1 MSMKV
6 KISKVKPNKDN
17 PRLIKDHNYNRLVKS
32 IEEFPEML
40 EKRPVVCFTDKDN
53 KYVVLGGNMRLKA
66 SIQAGLKEIPI
77 LLADDWSEE
86 QKKQFVIKDNVS
98 SGLWDWD
105 MLANEWSSEDLS
117 SWGLEVWQDEKT
129 DYDILDDFDI
139 DEEVDQMSSNVRKSI
154 MVDFSIDDYPV
165 AFELIKFFKERKCD
179 IGVMLI
185 DYLKKEKEK
194 I

>member
-17 PRLIKDHNYNRLVKS
+17 PRLIKDNHYNKLVRS
-32 IEEFPEML
+32 IEGFPEML
-40 EKRPVVCFTDKDN
+40 EKRPVVCFTDKDD

-77 LLADDWSEE
+77 ILADDWTEE
-86 QKKQFVIKDNVS
+86 QKNEFVIKDNVS

-139 DEEVDQMSSNVRKSI
+139 DEEVNEMSSNVRKSI

-165 AFELIKFFKERKCD
+165 AFELIKFFKERNTD
-179 IGVMLI
+179 VGVMII
-185 DYLKKEKEK
+185 DNLKKEKEK
-194 I
+194 L

>member
-17 PRLIKDHNYNRLVKS
+17 PRLIKDDHYNKLVRS
-32 IEEFPEML
+32 IEGFPEML
-40 EKRPVVCFTDKDN
+40 EKRPVVCFTDKDD

-77 LLADDWSEE
+77 ILADDWTEE
-86 QKKQFVIKDNVS
+86 QKNEFVIKDNVS

-117 SWGLEVWQDEKT
+117 SWGLEVWQDEKI

-139 DEEVDQMSSNVRKSI
+139 DEEVDEMNSNIRKAI
-154 MVDFSIDDYPV
+154 MIDFSVDDYPI
-165 AFELIKFFKERKCD
+165 AYELFKYISSRIKLNKNGKKENS
-179 IGVMLI
+179 
-185 DYLKKEKEK
+185 KKEK
-194 I
+194 

>member
-1 MSMKV
+1 MKV

-17 PRLIKDHNYNRLVKS
+17 PRLIKDDHYNKLVRS
-32 IEEFPEML
+32 IEGFPEML
-40 EKRPVVCFTDKDN
+40 EKRPVVCFTDKDD

-77 LLADDWSEE
+77 ILADDWTEE
-86 QKKQFVIKDNVS
+86 QKNEFVIKDNVS

-117 SWGLEVWQDEKT
+117 SWGLEVWQDEKI

-139 DEEVDQMSSNVRKSI
+139 DEEVDEMNSNIRKAI
-154 MVDFSIDDYPV
+154 MIDFSVDDYPI
-165 AFELIKFFKERKCD
+165 AYELFKYWKEKGFEVGKMLIKHLKE
-179 IGVMLI
+179 
-185 DYLKKEKEK
+185 EKEK